1 MSRDMIFQNSIGL
14 WALHDGATYRY
25 FNTEQEAKMAEMTS
39 ALSEQPA
46 EYEIA
51 AAVVGDVLPQLRQA
65 LLEMTWYANGIDAMI
80 EKLAEEEAA
89 TLAGSPIAAL
99 QSWSA
104 VFRALKL
111 WLNAPIDEIKSTP
124 TTILMRRYNQ

>member
-1 MSRDMIFQNSIGL
+1 M
-14 WALHDGATYRY
+14 
-25 FNTEQEAKMAEMTS
+25 
-39 ALSEQPA
+39 
-46 EYEIA
+46 
-51 AAVVGDVLPQLRQA
+51 LPQLRQA
-65 LLEMTWYANGIDAMI
+65 LLALSALEMTWYANGIDAMI

-89 TLAGSPIAAL
+89 TLAGFPIAAW

-124 TTILMRRYNQ
+124 TAILMRRYSK